1 MLTLGQTLN
10 WQHRR
15 MKGTL
20 GSPVA
25 QPPPAQS
32 PLNVMSSTRRAGEKP
47 MGAPSKV
54 SDRFCLVSDQFCL
67 VRLQKVT
74 FELTLEDK

>member
-1 MLTLGQTLN
+1 
-10 WQHRR
+10 
-15 MKGTL
+15 
-20 GSPVA
+20 
-25 QPPPAQS
+25 
-32 PLNVMSSTRRAGEKP
+32 

-74 FELTLEDK
+74 FELTLEDKLKCPWWGRGQQAVPIHKCRPGGVKMQGTF